1 MRLLF
6 VLPPLFTVWMNTH
19 GGVIIG
25 AALLAVWGAYYMAM
39 ERESRWMAA
48 AVAVASLA
56 ATLLNPYGFQ
66 LWRFLAETVRI
77 GRGIEEWRPI
87 WMAQLGGWALPWAV
101 ATALVLGAAFSRS
114 RPRIDR
120 LAVMLVLAYASARTM
135 RLVPLFV
142 VISLIYLVPSLKV
155 LAATGWPAW
164 TLQAPSRVAA
174 GLAIVPLLP
183 ILATVHGSAWA
194 SSRSCVPIRG
204 HWVPDL
210 VVATA
215 LRAESPSGRLVTS
228 FAWGQYSIWHFGPSL
243 RVSYDGRRE
252 TVYSSETDWRQ
263 VYIERGNAAGL
274 EFLEEVRP
282 EYVWLSHSSSGVR
295 RWLAHQADYRI
306 DLETPMSFLAVR
318 SDQSV
323 VEPVTE
329 IPQAC
334 FPG

>member
-1 MRLLF
+1 
-6 VLPPLFTVWMNTH
+6 
-19 GGVIIG
+19 
-25 AALLAVWGAYYMAM
+25 
-39 ERESRWMAA
+39 
-48 AVAVASLA
+48 
-56 ATLLNPYGFQ
+56 
-66 LWRFLAETVRI
+66 
-77 GRGIEEWRPI
+77 
-87 WMAQLGGWALPWAV
+87 
-101 ATALVLGAAFSRS
+101 
-114 RPRIDR
+114 
-120 LAVMLVLAYASARTM
+120 
-135 RLVPLFV
+135 
-142 VISLIYLVPSLKV
+142 
-155 LAATGWPAW
+155 
-164 TLQAPSRVAA
+164 
-174 GLAIVPLLP
+174 
-183 ILATVHGSAWA
+183 
-194 SSRSCVPIRG
+194 
-204 HWVPDL
+204 VPDL